1 VIHHKKGSNKGA
13 SNDAE
18 AWDTMGSHS
27 AEHMKKG
34 RVND

>member
-13 SNDAE
+13 GNDAE
-18 AWDTMGSHS
+18 AWDTMGSRS